1 MKPRKKPRKP
11 RTVWVMALNG
21 QPMQVRSSKA
31 DAEYAI
37 HRMEHDVPGKWTCF
51 QYHAKALSQAT
62 GATMNQQNAFA
73 RIAELEAKLK
83 IATENCEQAVKER
96 DLLQKEVFDLN
107 DRHDARLAAAE
118 AVCELVDKR
127 LPPSFDPKMDNL
139 IAKWMNLK
147 EYKP

>member
-51 QYHAKALSQAT
+51 QCVEK
-62 GATMNQQNAFA
+62 
-73 RIAELEAKLK
+73 
-83 IATENCEQAVKER
+83 CKETSHEPTR
-96 DLLQKEVFDLN
+96 
-107 DRHDARLAAAE
+107 
-118 AVCELVDKR
+118 
-127 LPPSFDPKMDNL
+127 
-139 IAKWMNLK
+139 
-147 EYKP
+147 